1 MQSLSHSRDQWYTST
16 LTRCNMHSHSR
27 AHVHTRVVCEC
38 QGQSEGRRCADVL
51 RELVWECPQCGN
63 TFPIC
68 THARTH
74 TCMRA
79 HTHHRYNWLEGE
91 RRKKHWWGPDDHP
104 LLFSFFSF
112 FTHSLPSS
120 FLSFS
125 LSVHCLTF
133 LLCFVWLQVDCPL
146 EVC

>member
-74 TCMRA
+74 TWMRV

-112 FTHSLPSS
+112 FTHSSPSS

>member
-74 TCMRA
+74 TCIY
-79 HTHHRYNWLEGE
+79 HRYNWLEGE
-91 RRKKHWWGPDDHP
+91 RRKRRKKHWWGPDDHP

-112 FTHSLPSS
+112 FTHSSPSS